1 MDDKIA
7 QLEQF
12 ILEDPTDSFSIY
24 ALALEFSKLN
34 NFEKA
39 KMLLLDLKEKN
50 PAYLALYY
58 QLGKLYE
65 LTENKDIAIEIYRE
79 GVNIAIQQNNS
90 HTKAELLFALEDL
103 E

>member
-1 MDDKIA
+1 MSNKIA

-12 ILEDPTDSFSIY
+12 ILEDPSDSFSIY
-24 ALALEFSKLN
+24 ALALEHIKISN
-34 NFEKA
+34 VEKA
-39 KMLLLDLKEKN
+39 KMLLLNLKEKN
-50 PAYLALYY
+50 PDYLALYY

-65 LTENKDIAIEIYRE
+65 LTENKEIAIEIYRE
-79 GVNIAIQQNNS
+79 GVNIAIQQKNS